1 MDKQW
6 IILKDHVQ
14 DEWLDYNGHM
24 NDAEYARVFSWAGFN
39 WMKEVGFNDAFRRK
53 HQYTIF
59 TLESHICYLAE
70 MKPNEAFEVSLQV
83 LDYDEKR
90 VHFFFQLFGS
100 NGKRAATCEQML
112 MGMDQKQRRTAPF
125 PHELFEKIK
134 HLAEQQAGLPRPKEV
149 GQTIGIRRKDKQK
162 DH

>member
-1 MDKQW
+1 MHKNW
-6 IILKDHVQ
+6 IILKDHVR

-39 WMKEVGFNDAFRRK
+39 WMEDVGFNDDFRKR
-53 HQYTIF
+53 HDYTIF

-70 MKPNEAFEVSLQV
+70 MKPREALEVSLHI

-90 VHFFFQLFGS
+90 VHFFFELFGE

-112 MGMDQKQRRTAPF
+112 MGIDQKQRRPSPF
-125 PHELFEKIK
+125 PNELFEKISS
-134 HLAEQQAGLPRPKEV
+134 LAKEQADLPRPKEAGHV
-149 GQTIGIRRKDKQK
+149 IGIRRKK
-162 DH
+162 